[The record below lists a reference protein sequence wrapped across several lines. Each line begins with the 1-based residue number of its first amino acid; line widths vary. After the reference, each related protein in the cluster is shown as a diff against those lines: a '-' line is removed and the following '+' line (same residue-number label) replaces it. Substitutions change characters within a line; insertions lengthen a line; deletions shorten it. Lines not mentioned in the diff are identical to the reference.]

1 MIPTYDPLGA
11 YVNALGNVTEAALP
25 LLRNTLIN
33 VLGATPNEK
42 LTPDASTTTA
52 DGGPQGNV
60 RPVESANTRTE
71 EDPPPRVTDPVPP
84 WLKEVILN
92 QQDPQVIEDIARAR
106 DKVIAERDRRIAD
119 LRLKGQQEVTR
130 RQAQNN
136 VINAWKDVEVATIQK
151 ERDMALGLAEIAY
164 RSSMPN
170 PAVMQQ
176 LNAAAQVGVSA
187 FGNKPLPVQ

>member
-1 MIPTYDPLGA
+1 MTTSYDPAGA
-11 YVNALGNVTEAALP
+11 YVNALGNVTAAAGGF
-25 LLRNTLIN
+25 LRNALIN
-33 VLGATPNEK
+33 ILDGTPNEK
-42 LTPDASTTTA
+42 LTPDAGTTTA
-52 DGGPQGNV
+52 DGGPQAVYRN
-60 RPVESANTRTE
+60 PAEIDTRTE
-71 EDPPPRVTDPVPP
+71 TDPPPRTTDPVPP

-92 QQDPQVIEDIARAR
+92 QQDPQVIKDIALAR
-106 DKVIAERDRRIAD
+106 DEGIARRDRRIAD

-176 LNAAAQVGVSA
+176 LNAASQIGVSA

>member
-1 MIPTYDPLGA
+1 MTSSYNPLQPL
-11 YVNALGNVTEAALP
+11 LGPVVTPALP
-25 LLRNTLIN
+25 FLRNALIN
-33 VLGATPNEK
+33 VLGATPNER
-42 LTPDASTTTA
+42 LTPDAGTTTA
-52 DGGPQGNV
+52 DGGPQG
-60 RPVESANTRTE
+60 PVYRDPVDIDTRTE
-71 EDPPPRVTDPVPP
+71 DDPPPRATDPVPP

-92 QQDPQVIEDIARAR
+92 QQNPQVIEDVARAR

-119 LRLKGQQEVTR
+119 LRLQGQQEVTR

-176 LNAAAQVGVSA
+176 LNAASQIGASA
-187 FGNKPLPVQ
+187 FGNKPTVVQ

>member
-1 MIPTYDPLGA
+1 MTTSYDPAGA
-11 YVNALGNVTEAALP
+11 YVNALGNVTAAAGGF
-25 LLRNTLIN
+25 LRNALIN
-33 VLGATPNEK
+33 ILDGTPNEK

-52 DGGPQGNV
+52 DGGPQG
-60 RPVESANTRTE
+60 PVYRDPVDIDTRTE
-71 EDPPPRVTDPVPP
+71 TDPPPRRPGLDPEIV
-84 WLKEVILN
+84 KILRGS
-92 QQDPQVIEDIARAR
+92 QDPAVIEDLARAR
-106 DKVIAERDRRIAD
+106 DRVIAERDRRIAD
-119 LRLKGQQEVTR
+119 LRLQGQQEVTR

-176 LNAAAQVGVSA
+176 LNAASQIGVSA